1 MRGIKVEEVRTF
13 YWLCPFILC
22 SDWLVFLC
30 IDQSESK
37 ILRWYVP
44 TNSLYV
50 FGSWTMNQY
59 WFERYCTKIWFRTAD
74 SSDVHQ
80 LIKNNQNYLQ
90 VVFILECN
98 HSEKRVE
105 NSLKCYFQLMTDML
119 WLCYVISWAW
129 APDHM
134 HRWTVGSELHG
145 SSFDIE
151 ADLSWF
157 DICSNYK

>member
-1 MRGIKVEEVRTF
+1 MEEVRTF
-13 YWLCPFILC
+13 CWLCPFILC